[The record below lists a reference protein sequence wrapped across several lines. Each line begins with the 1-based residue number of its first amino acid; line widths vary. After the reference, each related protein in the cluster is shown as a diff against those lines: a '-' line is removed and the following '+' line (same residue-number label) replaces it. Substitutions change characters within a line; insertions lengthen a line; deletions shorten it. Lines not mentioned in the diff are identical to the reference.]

1 MQLSTEGEK
10 PKITAPRR
18 SSLKT
23 RQLVNKLDPNKI
35 GKRNSVSF
43 GLSNTFEFKAMKA
56 MFQES
61 KDLNKKETPEEKEKH
76 NKFLANRKASIKNEF
91 SVLKDIMK
99 KNYQSIIEEDNDEET
114 KNNMKKNIEMGKEGL
129 KEDSESS
136 SSKSKSSSK
145 SSSRSGSKSRSSS
158 GSKSNS
164 KSVSKS
170 SSPSKSKSRSSSKHI
185 NDKKKKN
192 LKFKESEKEKKE
204 EKKTEKKSI
213 KKKGKVQMVEKSK
226 EESDKENEKNREK
239 EPEKISI
246 KKKKKVQMAEKS
258 QEERDK
264 KNETEKIDIKKKR
277 KVQIADSESEKENE
291 KENEKEKEKDIIKKK
306 RKVQIED
313 KENEIGSDKESEKII
328 IKKYNKNKTSD
339 KEDEEKD
346 KKELAINIIK
356 EAGTKIRLITLKE
369 ANNLNL
375 DQIAYITLTDG
386 TIVIPKKDDEK
397 TDQED
402 LQKENDI
409 SKNKKLNLKKT
420 QNVEMTINQN
430 NIIDDENNFED
441 DIYGSPYI
449 PCSNYIYSNT
459 IRNMNNSRFNVP
471 IGIRTTRYINNLE
484 SKYLNYIPNYYP
496 YRPIPTLYINQEPP
510 IPINAPYDL
519 NLSQSPFIG
528 SNMSLYMS
536 SPQYPPYMNQN
547 IIPSN
552 IPYELN
558 FSQISGMG
566 NNTMNNPNLLNQHQ
580 YQTRNITKQAFS
592 KPQNFR
598 TNYQDYYQFSK
609 LLNVSNNKN
618 QNLNN
623 KTNIGQK
630 PISNIAQSMSPNQN
644 TKFKYKFL
652 ESTPVKICDCN
663 TGIHRHNKSTQYGLP
678 FSSSQGIEQ
687 VLVSPKIN
695 QSQYQNKRKPL
706 NYSQNNIINNNNYD
720 NRVNSS
726 EPELNIFNN
735 QVTDSLNDFD
745 NLEEE
750 QVEFRNEEPYKNYGF
765 KFNEI
770 PIIKSGGKI
779 NSQKIFKQNIINNIK
794 PLTKPQTNKRNLTNE
809 FRYRIQPN
817 NFNDNRIKQS
827 IGINSKRK

>member
-192 LKFKESEKEKKE
+192 LKFKENKKEKKK

-291 KENEKEKEKDIIKKK
+291 KENEKEKEEDIIKKK

-386 TIVIPKKDDEK
+386 TIAIPKKDDEK

-695 QSQYQNKRKPL
+695 QYQNKRKPL
-706 NYSQNNIINNNNYD
+706 NYFQNNTINNNNYD

-817 NFNDNRIKQS
+817 NFNDIRIKQS